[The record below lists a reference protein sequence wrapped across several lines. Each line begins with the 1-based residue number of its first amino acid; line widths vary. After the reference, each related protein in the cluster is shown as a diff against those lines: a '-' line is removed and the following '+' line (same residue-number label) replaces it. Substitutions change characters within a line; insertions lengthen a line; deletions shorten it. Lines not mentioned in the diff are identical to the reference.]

1 MRRGDVYYADLSGST
16 GSEQGGVRPVVIVQ
30 NDKGNKHSNTV
41 IVAPVS
47 SRLTKPPIPTHV
59 MIPEAIIQRSSMI
72 LLEQIRTLDKQRLG
86 QWVCVLDEETM
97 EHIDEALCVS
107 LGLTKKN
114 CRKQSAPVK

>member
-41 IVAPVS
+41 IIAPVS

-86 QWVCVLDEETM
+86 QWVCALDEETM
-97 EHIDEALCVS
+97 EHVDEALCVS

-114 CRKQSAPVK
+114 CRK